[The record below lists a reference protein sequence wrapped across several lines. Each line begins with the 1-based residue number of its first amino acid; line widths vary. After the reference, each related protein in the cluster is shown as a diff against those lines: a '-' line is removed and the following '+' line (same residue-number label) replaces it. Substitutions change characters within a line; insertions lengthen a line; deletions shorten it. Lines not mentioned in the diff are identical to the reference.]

1 MGGCAFSRIAKRNN
15 EIFFLS
21 IDLLPKFV
29 LKTDSDDFDDEFIHL
44 QEVFGLDDLDLPTV
58 EVITDVSLKNLYS
71 QLERV
76 DLDELTDLYH
86 IDLHMFQYSPEK
98 IYSIVKS

>member
-1 MGGCAFSRIAKRNN
+1 MGGCAFSRIARRN
-15 EIFFLS
+15 IFSLE

-71 QLERV
+71 QLEKV
-76 DLDELTDLYH
+76 DLDDLCDLYH
-86 IDLHMFQYSPEK
+86 VDLDMFQYSPEK
-98 IYSIVKS
+98 FYSIVKS